1 MAKAEKTELQQTK
14 GTFKL
19 IGKVS
24 NIDRENNYVEKISDK
39 GARKGD
45 PQRQLRFNVMTSPTN
60 SVQVGMF
67 SYEPE
72 EVFLW
77 NSKTKKENPAYKGE
91 RVEYSK
97 WSKNRLNYEKSGS
110 VPLQTK
116 TGIEYAP
123 DEKGKLKAQI
133 QNLPTYDAMEYI
145 KEHLYNGDSVVIEGD
160 ISYNTYENKQSNIVT
175 STNYNVTSL
184 FKLQKDVDFEKE
196 DFEET
201 SLFVQEM
208 VFVGAEN
215 YKKESK
221 AEITGR
227 IIAYNKQYVDAEFV
241 INYANDDEAGTFKKM
256 AEAYAKAVKF
266 GSVIRI
272 HGNIVNRAVTSM
284 EAIEDGDKNDVL
296 ALLSGEKN
304 RMEAV
309 TSYQRFME
317 LRGTDAVEAG
327 IYKEDDFTVKNEKLV
342 AEKDEEEDDDLGA
355 LRGSKKSNSDNP
367 FEDADDFEID
377 DDSLPF

>member
-39 GARKGD
+39 GNRKGD
-45 PQRQLRFNVMTSPTN
+45 PQRQLRFNVMTSKTN

-72 EVFLW
+72 EVFVW
-77 NSKTKKENPAYKGE
+77 NSKTKKENPSYKGE
-91 RVEYSK
+91 RIEYSK
-97 WSKNRLNYEKSGS
+97 WAKNRLNYEKNGT

-116 TGIEYAP
+116 IGIEYEA
-123 DEKGKLKAQI
+123 DEKGKLKVQT
-133 QNLPTYDAMEYI
+133 QHLPTYDAMEYI
-145 KEHLYNGDSVVIEGD
+145 KEHLYNGDSVVVEGD
-160 ISYNTYENKQSNIVT
+160 ISYNTYENKQGNIVT

-184 FKLQKDVDFEKE
+184 FKLQKEVDFEKE

-227 IIAYNKQYVDAEFV
+227 IISYNKQYVDSEFV
-241 INYANDDEAGTFKKM
+241 INYENDDEASTFKKM
-256 AEAYAKAVKF
+256 AEAYVKSVKF
-266 GSVIRI
+266 GSVICI

-284 EAIEDGDKNDVL
+284 EAIDDGGKNDVL

-309 TSYQRFME
+309 TTYQRFME
-317 LRGTDAVEAG
+317 LRGTDAIEAS
-327 IYKEDDFTVKNEKLV
+327 IYTEDDFTVKNEKLV
-342 AEKDEEEDDDLGA
+342 EEKDDEDDDLGA
-355 LRGSKKSNSDNP
+355 LRGTKKSNSDNP
-367 FEDADDFEID
+367 FADSDSIDID
-377 DDSLPF
+377 DSDLPF